1 MQRYIVGTQFL
12 YILNL
17 NKELSIPSLSCL
29 IPKKMLS
36 KHYRIILFLLV
47 WCTIEE
53 INALAPSKSIMEAE
67 VEEKDL
73 SNVKNGLEHQAAYN
87 ELQVKEAE
95 ELLSTLPESIYKIKI
110 LLKVSDWYEA
120 SYNNPKTLQKAFQ
133 YGEEALR
140 ISQNLR
146 SNIYTGKCYLQLSM
160 VQELRNN
167 NSMIEINARKAI
179 EALAKTDQTDDLGE
193 AWVMVWSAKM
203 RTNAPINERL
213 DPIFKAA
220 SLFEKSENNKRSGD
234 CYREISELY
243 FSISDF
249 HKASNFL
256 KKAISFYKAA
266 NLKENDIYPIT
277 SRLNIIYETE
287 KKGMDIIKLKN
298 KTLLQQSKLQN
309 EVFLR
314 NSMIIFVLLLLIILG
329 LLYKSF
335 RFKKKTNNVLE
346 KQRNE
351 INKKNSSL
359 EKLVVE
365 KEWLMREI
373 HHRVKNNLHM
383 VAGLLASQAEFLK
396 NGEALQAINSS
407 QNRIHTMALIH
418 QKLYQSEN
426 LSLID
431 MPSYIFE
438 LTEYLKDSFEI
449 KKSIRFV
456 LDVDSFNLPLSHSI
470 PIGLIFNEAVT
481 NAIEYAF
488 PDRKNGEIR
497 IYLKTNDSKN
507 YVLIIQDNG
516 IGLPSDFD
524 PFDNPSLGV
533 KLMHGLSADIDG
545 KFLITNANG
554 TKITLEF
561 VFNENESP

>member
-1 MQRYIVGTQFL
+1 
-12 YILNL
+12 
-17 NKELSIPSLSCL
+17 
-29 IPKKMLS
+29 MLS
-36 KHYRIILFLLV
+36 NHYRILLFLLV
-47 WCTIEE
+47 WFTVGEVK
-53 INALAPSKSIMEAE
+53 ALAPSESIMEIGI
-67 VEEKDL
+67 
-73 SNVKNGLEHQAAYN
+73 GLDKETAYN
-87 ELQVKEAE
+87 ELQVKKAE
-95 ELLSTLPESIYKIKI
+95 ELLSTLPENIDKIKI

-120 SYNNPKTLQKAFQ
+120 SYNSPNTLLKAFQ

-140 ISQNLR
+140 ISQNLN
-146 SNIYTGKCYLQLSM
+146 SNIYTGKCYLQLAM

-179 EALAKTDQTDDLGE
+179 EALAKTDETDDLAE
-193 AWVMVWSAKM
+193 SWVMVWSAKM
-203 RTNAPINERL
+203 RTNASISERL

-220 SLFEKSENNKRSGD
+220 ALFEKSGNNKRSGD

-243 FSISDF
+243 FSVSDF
-249 HKASNFL
+249 HKSSNFL
-256 KKAISFYKAA
+256 KKAIAFYKAA
-266 NLKENDIYPIT
+266 NLKESDIYPIS

-287 KKGMDIIKLKN
+287 KKSMDIIKLKN
-298 KTLLQQSKLQN
+298 KTLLQQSKLKN

-335 RFKKKTNNVLE
+335 RFKKKTNKVLE
-346 KQRNE
+346 TQRNE
-351 INKKNSSL
+351 INKKNSTL
-359 EKLVVE
+359 QKLVGE
-365 KEWLMREI
+365 KEWLLREI

-396 NGEALQAINSS
+396 NEEALQAINSS

-426 LSLID
+426 LSIID

-449 KKSIRFV
+449 RKSIRFI
-456 LDVDSFNLPLSHSI
+456 LDIDSFNLPLSHSI

-481 NAIEYAF
+481 NAIVYAF
-488 PDRKNGEIR
+488 PDLKNAVIR
-497 IYLKTNDSKN
+497 IYLKTNDNKN

-516 IGLPSDFD
+516 IGLPYDID
-524 PFDNPSLGV
+524 PYDSPSLGI
-533 KLMHGLSADIDG
+533 KLMHGLSNDISG
-545 KFLITNANG
+545 KFQITNENG

-561 VFNENESP
+561 STADSNFN